1 MYLTPSH
8 RQLCVMLSAEDIYRT
23 LAELLQE
30 EEDLIFASK
39 MVQTLSSILLTSKE
53 LFSLRIQLKDLSTVV
68 SPLLACCTGVVLQCS
83 SSGSWHCL
91 LQVMNLQFFFSCA
104 GEL

>member
-1 MYLTPSH
+1 
-8 RQLCVMLSAEDIYRT
+8 MLSAEDIYRT

-53 LFSLRIQLKDLSTVV
+53 LFSLRIQLKDLSTTV
-68 SPLLACCTGVVLQCS
+68 SPTYIVLFLTSWGIHTGMALALVCVL
-83 SSGSWHCL
+83 
-91 LQVMNLQFFFSCA
+91 F
-104 GEL
+104 